1 MKVET
6 AKKRLLKEQEFLG
19 IECDR
24 LMYMLHTNPM
34 IFSQGALNAYAVWL
48 ESVNRIWEDL

>member
-1 MKVET
+1 MKVST

-19 IECDR
+19 VEWDR
-24 LMYMLHTNPM
+24 LMYLFHAHPM
-34 IFSQGALNAYAVWL
+34 MFSQGALNAYDVWL

>member
-1 MKVET
+1 MTVNA

-19 IECDR
+19 IEWDR
-24 LMYMLHTNPM
+24 LMYLLHNNPM